1 MRTLIRR
8 ILGRDL
14 RRPRP
19 PSRSEIT
26 GFMRPGSL
34 RFKALVAVILIAIS
48 PAVAVW
54 STRLVDTGS
63 IAFLKSEVRSAT
75 DEALALQAAGALDV
89 ANAEQVEALATEHGV
104 RIRLVDPT
112 AGRVLLDSDHDGD
125 WRWYHELTDPF
136 FGPEGRPDPAE
147 WDALRP
153 AITERAEVVD
163 ALAAAD
169 GVASGCGVTGRANL
183 LVCSEAHRLDA
194 RDANGGAVVLHVQRS
209 VAQSVRTLWEDR
221 FQLIQLTLV
230 ILVFAVAL
238 TVWLGIRWV
247 RPVESLRDQA
257 LSRTSGAGRV
267 STEPLT
273 IDRADE
279 LGEVADAFN
288 TLLAALEQRNRAN
301 ETFAAD
307 LAHELKNPIA
317 AVRTASEA
325 LSGGKPLTE
334 SRAARIQRI
343 LDDSSKR
350 MQVVIDRFLEL
361 ARAEAGL
368 ATTNLEP
375 VDLDGLV
382 RGLVDTLGHDARF
395 STVEFSV
402 ERDPGAPTWLVGD
415 EERLETAFRNLLL
428 NAATFAAG
436 EPDTDPAVRVRIT
449 SRVDGHVAVAVE
461 DTGPGI
467 AEDDLPRI
475 FDRYFSKRQGG
486 TGLGLPLAKAIV
498 EAHGGSLSAAGEPGV
513 GAVFTA
519 IFAGVSATGPTA
531 RSGDDSSGTHSSPE
545 R

>member
-1 MRTLIRR
+1 M
-8 ILGRDL
+8 
-14 RRPRP
+14 
-19 PSRSEIT
+19 T
-26 GFMRPGSL
+26 GFLRPGSL
-34 RFKALVAVILIAIS
+34 RFKALVAVVLIAIS

-63 IAFLKSEVRSAT
+63 IAFLKSEVRAAT
-75 DEALALQAAGALDV
+75 DEALELHAAGSLETAP
-89 ANAEQVEALATEHGV
+89 VEALATDHGV
-104 RIRLVDPT
+104 RVRLVDPD
-112 AGRVLLDSDHDGD
+112 AGRVVLDVDHDGD
-125 WRWYHELTDPF
+125 WRWYHALTDPF

-153 AITERAEVVD
+153 AITERSEVTD
-163 ALAAAD
+163 ALANAD
-169 GVASGCGVTGRANL
+169 GWSSGCGVTGRANL
-183 LVCSEAHRLDA
+183 LVCSEAVRVEQADGV
-194 RDANGGAVVLHVQRS
+194 RVLHVQRS

-257 LSRTSGAGRV
+257 LARTSGDGRV

-334 SRAARIQRI
+334 ARAARIRRI

-368 ATTNLEP
+368 AETGLEP
-375 VDLDGLV
+375 VDLHELVAGLV
-382 RGLVDTLGHDARF
+382 EVLRVDPRF
-395 STVEFSV
+395 TGVQFEV
-402 ERDPGAPTWLVGD
+402 ERDEAADTWLRGD
-415 EERLETAFRNLLL
+415 EERLETAFRNLLI
-428 NAATFAAG
+428 NAATFAAADASDG
-436 EPDTDPAVRVRIT
+436 QAAVRVRI
-449 SRVDGHVAVAVE
+449 REQADGRVAVAIE

-467 AEDDLPRI
+467 AAEDRPRI

-498 EAHGGSLSAAGEPGV
+498 EGHGGALSAAGEPGV

-519 IFAGVSATGPTA
+519 VFATKESATATNPGAPERA
-531 RSGDDSSGTHSSPE
+531 RSSRG

>member
-1 MRTLIRR
+1 M
-8 ILGRDL
+8 
-14 RRPRP
+14 
-19 PSRSEIT
+19 T
-26 GFMRPGSL
+26 GFLRPGSL
-34 RFKALVAVILIAIS
+34 RFKALVAVVLIAIS

-63 IAFLKSEVRSAT
+63 IAFLKSEVRAAAV
-75 DEALALQAAGALDV
+75 EALALETGGTLEEAG
-89 ANAEQVEALATEHGV
+89 VEALAIEHGV
-104 RIRLVDPT
+104 RVRLVDPALST
-112 AGRVLLDSDHDGD
+112 VLLDSDHDGD

-153 AITERAEVVD
+153 AITERVEVVD
-163 ALAAAD
+163 ALGNAD
-169 GVASGCGVTGRANL
+169 GFASGCGVTGRANL
-183 LVCSEAHRLDA
+183 LVCSEAHRVGTPA
-194 RDANGGAVVLHVQRS
+194 RPRVLHVQRS

-221 FQLIQLTLV
+221 FQLVQLTLV

-257 LSRTSGAGRV
+257 LARTSGDGRV

-288 TLLAALEQRNRAN
+288 TLLAALETRNRAN

-334 SRAARIQRI
+334 ARAARIQRI

-368 ATTNLEP
+368 QTKGLGP
-375 VDLDGLV
+375 VDLHGLV
-382 RGLVDTLGHDARF
+382 EGLTETLRHDARF
-395 STVEFSV
+395 AEVVFEV
-402 ERDPGAPTWLVGD
+402 ERADDAPSWVHGD
-415 EERLETAFRNLLL
+415 EERLETAFRNLLI
-428 NAATFAAG
+428 NAATFAASEG
-436 EPDTDPAVRVRIT
+436 GTGQAAVRVRL
-449 SRVDGHVAVAVE
+449 RRRADGRLSVAVE

-467 AEDDLPRI
+467 SAEDLPRI

-486 TGLGLPLAKAIV
+486 TGLGLALAKAIV
-498 EAHGGSLSAAGEPGV
+498 EAHGGALSAAGEPGI

-519 IFAGVSATGPTA
+519 VFDGYADDAAA
-531 RSGDDSSGTHSSPE
+531 RIQ
-545 R
+545 